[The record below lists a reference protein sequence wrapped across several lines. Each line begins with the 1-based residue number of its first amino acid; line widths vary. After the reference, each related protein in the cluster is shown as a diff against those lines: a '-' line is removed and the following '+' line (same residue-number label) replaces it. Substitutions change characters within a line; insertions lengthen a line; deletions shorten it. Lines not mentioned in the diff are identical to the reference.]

1 MRKAL
6 QTATVT
12 YLRRSPSFGRRPVG
26 PIAHDLTC
34 LSLCV
39 HHETEKALL
48 VSDCADLARAVW
60 CPKALVTL
68 DPNFCGEFIV
78 ATMSKRLA
86 EQKGLWPRA
95 IHVLGWAESRVIAL
109 ADAERAAARKRSQ
122 LRGHQGPLGYTR
134 NVFA

>member
-6 QTATVT
+6 ATTNVV
-12 YLRRSPSFGRRPVG
+12 YLRRSPCYDRRPVG
-26 PIAHDLTC
+26 RIAHDLTC

-39 HHETEKALL
+39 HHETEKAFL
-48 VSDCADLARAVW
+48 VSDCVDIKRAVW
-60 CPKALVTL
+60 CPKALLTL
-68 DPNFCGEFIV
+68 DPSFHGEFIV

-95 IHVLGWAESRVIAL
+95 IHILGWPESRVIAL
-109 ADAERAAARKRSQ
+109 VDAERAAARKRNH
-122 LRGHQGPLGYTR
+122 LRGHIGQLGYTR